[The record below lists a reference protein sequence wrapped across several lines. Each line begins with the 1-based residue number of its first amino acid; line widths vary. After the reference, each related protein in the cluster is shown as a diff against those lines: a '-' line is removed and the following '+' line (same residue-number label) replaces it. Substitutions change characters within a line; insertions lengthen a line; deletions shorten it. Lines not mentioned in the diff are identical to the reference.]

1 MSKSH
6 HHNHNHN
13 NHTQTPTKTN
23 VAATATAHT
32 NAASTKCTYCQNG
45 LGAVS
50 IKCGEC
56 VNFYLCLKCF
66 SMSAEI
72 GPHKKDHN
80 YYLKVNTFNF
90 AFFFEF
96 IFDVKK

>member
-1 MSKSH
+1 MSKTH
-6 HHNHNHN
+6 HHAA
-13 NHTQTPTKTN
+13 QTPTKG
-23 VAATATAHT
+23 V
-32 NAASTKCTYCQNG
+32 SSLLSSSSLPTKCTYCQNS

-80 YYLKVNTFNF
+80 YHLKVKRIKKIE
-90 AFFFEF
+90 FF
-96 IFDVKK
+96 VLT

>member
-6 HHNHNHN
+6 HHN

-23 VAATATAHT
+23 AAHT

-80 YYLKVNTFNF
+80 YYLKVIYAFNF
-90 AFFFEF
+90 LFFSNSFSMLKNNK
-96 IFDVKK
+96 I

>member
-1 MSKSH
+1 MSKTH
-6 HHNHNHN
+6 HHHQNNHNN
-13 NHTQTPTKTN
+13 NHTQTPTKVASTSN
-23 VAATATAHT
+23 TAATVSTSSSSSST
-32 NAASTKCTYCQNG
+32 ITKCTYCQNS

-50 IKCGEC
+50 IKCDEC

-80 YYLKVNTFNF
+80 YHLKVFLR
-90 AFFFEF
+90 
-96 IFDVKK
+96 I

>member
-6 HHNHNHN
+6 HHDHHH
-13 NHTQTPTKTN
+13 NHTQTPAK
-23 VAATATAHT
+23 T
-32 NAASTKCTYCQNG
+32 NAAQTNAAQTKCTYCQNG

-50 IKCGEC
+50 IKCGEF

-80 YYLKVNTFNF
+80 YYLKVTSLL
-90 AFFFEF
+90 FFW
-96 IFDVKK
+96 

>member
-1 MSKSH
+1 MSKTH
-6 HHNHNHN
+6 HHAAAT
-13 NHTQTPTKTN
+13 TQTPTKG
-23 VAATATAHT
+23 V
-32 NAASTKCTYCQNG
+32 SSSLPTKCTYCQNS

-80 YYLKVNTFNF
+80 YHLKVRRRMRI
-90 AFFFEF
+90 FFLQNALFS
-96 IFDVKK
+96 IIDLKQKQI